1 MLTIRSGNSVRF
13 CDGTT
18 RRGFLQLGALGFAG
32 LTFADLL
39 RAEAN
44 AGVGSSRKA
53 LINIHLGGGPSHQ
66 DIFDL
71 KPNAPAEYRGEF
83 NPIPT
88 NVSGL
93 DICEHLPKLAQLGD
107 KFAVIRALVGS
118 NAGHSNYQTMTG
130 YNQKS
135 LESLGGRPAI
145 GSVVSKLQGSAEGGA
160 PPYVAFNRTS
170 PGYLGPT
177 YSPFA
182 PSSSGLANLSM
193 NRYLDAERLRGRV
206 NLLGELDRLRRDI
219 DSSGQMEA
227 LDSYAQTAV
236 DIVTSGRLADA
247 LDLKKEDPRI
257 VENYGRAG
265 ETLLKARRL
274 IEAGVRVITTD
285 ASFGGWDTHSNN
297 FKTLRTRNLPSLDQG
312 ISALLMDLDARGM
325 LDDVTIV
332 MWGEFGRTPRVDN
345 DGGRNH
351 WPPVSMAFMAG
362 GGLRTGQA
370 VGETTKYAETAK
382 NRPVHFQEVHAT
394 LYHNLG
400 INPGTTQ
407 FIDPAGRPQYL
418 LEHNTPISEL
428 I

>member
-1 MLTIRSGNSVRF
+1 MLTIRNGKADRF
-13 CDGTT
+13 CDGTS
-18 RRGFLQLGALGFAG
+18 RRSFLQIGALGFAG

-39 RAEAN
+39 RAEAA
-44 AGVGSSRKA
+44 AGVGSSSKA
-53 LINIHLGGGPSHQ
+53 LINIHLSGGPSHQ

-88 NVSGL
+88 TAAGL
-93 DICEHLPKLAQLGD
+93 DICEHLPKLATLGD
-107 KFAVIRALVGS
+107 KFSVIRALVGS
-118 NAGHSNYQTMTG
+118 NAGHSNYQTLTG

-135 LESLGGRPAI
+135 LESLGGRPSI
-145 GSVVSKLQGSAEGGA
+145 GSVVAKLQGSASQGA
-160 PPYVAFNRTS
+160 PPYVSFTKATA
-170 PGYLGPT
+170 GYLGPT
-177 YSPFA
+177 YRPFE
-182 PSSSGLANLSM
+182 PSSNGLANLTL
-193 NRYLDAERLRGRV
+193 NRAMDSERLRTRV
-206 NLLGELDRLRRDI
+206 ELLGALDQMRRDI

-236 DIVTSGRLADA
+236 DIVTSGSMADA

-257 VENYGRAG
+257 VEQYGRPG
-265 ETLLKARRL
+265 ENLLKARRL
-274 IEAGVRVITTD
+274 IEAGVRVITTT
-285 ASFGGWDTHSNN
+285 ASFGGWDTHRDN
-297 FKTLRTRNLPSLDQG
+297 FKTLSKKNLPAMDQG
-312 ISALLMDLDARGM
+312 ISALLQDLDARGM
-325 LDDVTIV
+325 LDDVTVV

-362 GGLRTGQA
+362 GGMRGGQA

-418 LEHNTPISEL
+418 LEHNTPIHEL